1 MSAAGGSGHTSTDKG
16 GLIQRGR
23 PFPPGSSGNPKGR
36 PKGARNRAT
45 VVAEALLDG
54 EAEAISRKLIE
65 KALEDDTTALR
76 LCLERILPPSDRP
89 VAFDLPKI
97 ETAADALKASAS
109 VLASCA
115 AGGLSPGEA
124 AEIMALLSIHVRTI
138 ETAELE
144 ARMTAL
150 EKELKS

>member
-1 MSAAGGSGHTSTDKG
+1 VWSGGVK
-16 GLIQRGR
+16 
-23 PFPPGSSGNPKGR
+23 
-36 PKGARNRAT
+36 AT
-45 VVAEALLDG
+45 KAVEALLDG

-65 KALEDDTTALR
+65 KALEGDTTALR
-76 LCLERILPPSDRP
+76 LCLERILPPRRDRP

-124 AEIMALLSIHVRTI
+124 AEIMALLSIH
-138 ETAELE
+138 AEQL
-144 ARMTAL
+144 RRRNS
-150 EKELKS
+150 KRG

>member
-1 MSAAGGSGHTSTDKG
+1 
-16 GLIQRGR
+16 
-23 PFPPGSSGNPKGR
+23 
-36 PKGARNRAT
+36 
-45 VVAEALLDG
+45 VAEALLDG

-109 VLASCA
+109 VTIAREEDRHRQNLTDPHEAF
-115 AGGLSPGEA
+115 AGNHSF
-124 AEIMALLSIHVRTI
+124 R
-138 ETAELE
+138 
-144 ARMTAL
+144 
-150 EKELKS
+150 

>member
-1 MSAAGGSGHTSTDKG
+1 MASGEMSSADYV
-16 GLIQRGR
+16 
-23 PFPPGSSGNPKGR
+23 
-36 PKGARNRAT
+36 RAT

-54 EAEAISRKLIE
+54 EAEAILRKLIE
-65 KALEDDTTALR
+65 KALEGDTTALR
-76 LCLERILPPSDRP
+76 LCLERILPPRRDRP

-150 EKELKS
+150 EKEFKS